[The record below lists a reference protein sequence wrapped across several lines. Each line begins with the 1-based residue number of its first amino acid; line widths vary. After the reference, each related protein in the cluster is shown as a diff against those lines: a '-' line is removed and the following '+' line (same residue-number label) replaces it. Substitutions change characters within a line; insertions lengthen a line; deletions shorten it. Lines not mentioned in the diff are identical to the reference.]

1 MVPMLQAQ
9 ESDSLLELEQL
20 EVRLGGRPVLKSL
33 DGRLGGR
40 IVGLL
45 GPNGAGKTTL
55 FATLLG
61 FHRPSSG
68 TARLLGRDILKELG
82 SIRERLGYMPES
94 DAHIANLTAVRYVR
108 MFAELAGLPAK
119 MALERAHE
127 TLFYVGLGEAR
138 YRKLG
143 TYSLGMRQLAKLA
156 QAIAH
161 APQVLFLDEPTN
173 GLDPMARQR
182 MLHLIREIG
191 EAGVRILISSH
202 LLRDIE
208 AVCDEVIVLKDGR
221 IAAITNLAAERH
233 GEQGQ
238 RRFLEVETRGA
249 TNGDFAA
256 GLAAL
261 GCEVAELPNQRLKLL
276 LPEGVAL
283 RDLWRLAA
291 SHDVQLRRL
300 TSSRSSLEHLFLKAM
315 EEPRAGL

>member
-1 MVPMLQAQ
+1 MTPMPQAQ
-9 ESDSLLELEQL
+9 EPEALLELEQL

-40 IVGLL
+40 VVGLL

-61 FHRPSSG
+61 FHKPSSG
-68 TARLLGRDILKELG
+68 TARLLGRDIHRDLR
-82 SIRERLGYMPES
+82 SIRQQLGYMPES

-119 MALERAHE
+119 LALERAHE

-156 QAIAH
+156 QSIAH
-161 APQVLFLDEPTN
+161 APEVLFLDEPTN

-221 IAAITNLAAERH
+221 VAAITNLAADR
-233 GEQGQ
+233 QANK
-238 RRFLEVETRGA
+238 RFLEIETRGA
-249 TNGDFAA
+249 TNGDFSAA
-256 GLAAL
+256 LVAL

-291 SHDVQLRRL
+291 QHEVQLRRL